1 MNVPDNPVDP
11 QHSVPRTA
19 VFLQKACLQHRYI
32 RTRDNSHIV
41 ERPERLRAVN
51 VGLAAAV
58 ARLEESA
65 ASPSTPTPGTNATSR
80 VASQE
85 EDADELTRAL
95 GKLQLSAPSQSD
107 PPTRV
112 PITFVQS
119 DASVDLL
126 NDPAVK
132 FVHGDIERDIYLET
146 LSAWA
151 KDSQDKVNKGESEIP
166 GGYSQG
172 DLYLSPGSLD
182 AIQGALG
189 TVCEAVDAVMQGS
202 AQATAASPTNQ
213 AFVAIRPPGHH
224 CGEDTPS
231 GFCFVNNVAVGAA
244 HAHLKHNINR
254 VVIFDIDLHH
264 GNGTQAIAWG
274 INEET
279 YRRQLEAEH
288 GAPATKPGLQIY
300 YGSIHDILSYPCEDG
315 KAELVQAASVSIH
328 GPHGQHIENIHL
340 QPYASEQEFWDK
352 LYPQQYVR
360 LLAKA
365 GEFIERTG
373 SPSDD
378 TLVFISCG
386 FDANEH
392 EYPSMSRH
400 QRKVPASFYH
410 RFAQDARAF
419 AEKYAKGRL
428 ISVLEG
434 GYSDRALTSGAMA
447 HLTGLVDTGN
457 IGVDQSWW
465 SLANLTALESA
476 TKKRRG
482 GRPSQT
488 VPSEPWLARTVELF
502 TAIDSSHVVPAA
514 PRAAIPPSG
523 RTLRERRPPSS
534 TSTASVKASPATSP
548 GKKGETK
555 NGARAKKT
563 QASAPPTSGS
573 ESDLTDITS
582 GGTSE
587 GEATKKLPRV
597 ILKLGPAPKA

>member
-1 MNVPDNPVDP
+1 MAKV
-11 QHSVPRTA
+11 S
-19 VFLQKACLQHRYI
+19 VFLQKSCLQHRYI

-58 ARLEESA
+58 ARLEEVA
-65 ASPSTPTPGTNATSR
+65 LVTPTLTSGTTAAPSATR
-80 VASQE
+80 LNDE
-85 EDADELTRAL
+85 DELTKAL
-95 GKLQLSAPSQSD
+95 GKLQLSVSTSSPSEPPSQ
-107 PPTRV
+107 TLV
-112 PITFVQS
+112 TFVQS
-119 DASVDLL
+119 TASADLL
-126 NDPAVK
+126 NNPAIK
-132 FVHGDIERDIYLET
+132 FVHGDIERDVYLET
-146 LSAWA
+146 LVAWA
-151 KDSQDKVNKGESEIP
+151 KGSQDKVAKGESEIP
-166 GGYSQG
+166 EGYSQG
-172 DLYLSPGSLD
+172 DLYLCRGSLD

-189 TVCEAVDAVMQGS
+189 TICEAVDAVVGGA
-202 AQATAASPTNQ
+202 AQSVESSSLISRPSQ

-244 HAHLKHNINR
+244 HAHLKHNITR

-279 YRRQLEAEH
+279 YRKQLEAEA
-288 GAPATKPGLQIY
+288 GAPIDKPGLQIY

-315 KAELVQAASVSIH
+315 KPELIQSASVSIH

-340 QPYASEQEFWDK
+340 KPYTSEQEFWDT
-352 LYPQQYVR
+352 LYPKQYLS
-360 LLAKA
+360 LLEKA
-365 GEFIERTG
+365 GDFIARTG
-373 SPSDD
+373 GVRDD

-400 QRKVPASFYH
+400 QRKVPASFYY

-419 AEKYAKGRL
+419 AEKYASGRL

-447 HLTGLVDTGN
+447 HLTGLVDTGSS
-457 IGVDQSWW
+457 GVDEKWW
-465 SLANLTALESA
+465 GLENLITLEAA

-488 VPSEPWLARTVELF
+488 AIPEPWLARTTEIF
-502 TAIDSSHVVPAA
+502 ASIDSSHTVPAA
-514 PRAAIPPSG
+514 PRAPIPPSS
-523 RTLRERRPPSS
+523 RTLRERKLPNGA
-534 TSTASVKASPATSP
+534 TATNTKASPETSP
-548 GKKGETK
+548 GKT
-555 NGARAKKT
+555 
-563 QASAPPTSGS
+563 ASAKGGVRTRPPALVTSGS

-582 GGTSE
+582 GTTSGDE
-587 GEATKKLPRV
+587 VTSKKLPRV
-597 ILKLGPAPKA
+597 ILKLGPGPGA